1 MLQTNR
7 SLAKSLVNQAPA
19 AGQYESVE
27 ELFRKL
33 VGFLHRRYYLIAL
46 VFILVMA
53 LGGVYLYMTPP
64 RFSAET
70 RLLIDT
76 RKVQLFQ
83 QQPIFSETPTDTVTI
98 DSQVELLQSENVLL
112 QVVKKLHLTEDPEF
126 IGPRRGLEGLMDA
139 IVGFASSLF
148 ASTGGPPSEASA
160 GGPPSEA
167 SAGEPPSDFGRTR
180 SALGRLQAQLTV
192 KRVGLT
198 YVISVEF
205 RSLRPDRAEQVANA
219 VADAYMADQLEAK
232 YEAARRAGNWMHDR
246 ARELREQAVSAE
258 SAVLNFKTNNNIV
271 ETGGRLI
278 NEQQL
283 AELNSTLIQ
292 ARAQTA
298 ETKAK
303 LDRIDEILR
312 SGPEVPDATVADS
325 LHNDVIGK
333 LRSQYLDLKR
343 LEAEYSVKYGANHL
357 AVRKFRDQ
365 MREIRKVIFDELGRI
380 AQGYQ
385 SDYEIAKARAESIAK
400 SVEELVSASRT
411 TSQAQIKLREL
422 DGAAQ
427 TYRGLYDN
435 FLQRYM
441 ESVQQQSFPVS
452 EARVITRATRPGQAR
467 YPKSLLTLIVS
478 AAGGMFLGLG
488 IGVLRDLSDRV
499 FRSGDQV
506 EGILKT
512 DCISVLPKMKQLAN
526 HPSHRSVANYGDE
539 NPRIIKRDQSL
550 FWTVVDT
557 PLDRFSESIRA
568 IKVAMDLHKSDNCCK
583 VVAITS
589 ALPHEGKSMVA
600 MALAQT
606 MLGRGGRVLLLDGD
620 LRNPALS
627 RTLTPGVEFGLLDVI
642 ANRVSINDAL
652 CIEPSTHLAFLPSVV
667 RDEIADSS
675 QLLSCDTMKQ
685 LFDLLRESFDYIVVD
700 LSPLAPVVDVRAMTH
715 LVDSFVLVIEWGRT
729 KIDLVERVLGTAR
742 SVYDNLLGVVL
753 NKADL
758 NVLSRHESHGGS
770 YHFNRYYA
778 RYGHTD

>member
-7 SLAKSLVNQAPA
+7 SLANQAPS
-19 AGQYESVE
+19 AGQYEPVE

-33 VGFLHRRYYLIAL
+33 VGFLHRRYYVIAL
-46 VFILVMA
+46 VFLLAMT
-53 LGGVYLYMTPP
+53 LGGIYLYMAPP
-64 RFSAET
+64 RFTAQA
-70 RLLIDT
+70 RLVIDT
-76 RKVQLFQ
+76 RKAQLFQ
-83 QQPIFSETPTDTVTI
+83 QQPIFSETPTDTVAV

-112 QVVKKLHLTEDPEF
+112 QVVKNLHLTEDPEF
-126 IGPRRGLEGLMDA
+126 IGPRRGLEGQVDA

-148 ASTGGPPSEASA
+148 TFSGGPPSEASA
-160 GGPPSEA
+160 GGSPSEA
-167 SAGEPPSDFGRTR
+167 SAGGSPSEFDRTR
-180 SALGRLQAQLTV
+180 QALGRLQAQLTV

-198 YVISVEF
+198 YVISIEF
-205 RSLRPDRAEQVANA
+205 RSLSPDRAQQVANA
-219 VADAYMADQLEAK
+219 VADAYMADQLGAK
-232 YEAARRAGNWMHDR
+232 YESARRAGEWMQDR

-258 SAVLNFKTNNNIV
+258 GAVLNFKTNNNIV
-271 ETGGRLI
+271 ETGGRLM

-283 AELNSTLIQ
+283 AELNSTLVQ

-298 ETKAK
+298 EANAR
-303 LDRIDEILR
+303 LDRIEEILR
-312 SGPEVPDATVADS
+312 SGLEVPDATVTDS
-325 LHNDVIGK
+325 LRNEVITK
-333 LRSQYLDLKR
+333 LRSQYLDFSRK
-343 LEAEYSVKYGANHL
+343 AVEYSVKYGSGHNAVVELRNH
-357 AVRKFRDQ
+357 

-380 AQGYQ
+380 AQTYR
-385 SDYEIAKARAESIAK
+385 SDYQIAKTRADSIARDL
-400 SVEELVSASRT
+400 EELVSASRT
-411 TSQAQIKLREL
+411 TNQAQIKLREL
-422 DGAAQ
+422 DSAAQ
-427 TYRGLYDN
+427 TYRGLHDN

-452 EARVITRATRPGQAR
+452 EARVITRATRPGRASH
-467 YPKSLLTLIVS
+467 PKSLFILLVS

-488 IGVLRDLSDRV
+488 IGILRDLSDRV

-506 EGILKT
+506 ESILQT

-526 HPSHRSVANYGDE
+526 RPSGRSGANYGDN
-539 NPRIIKRDQSL
+539 NPRIIERDQSL

-557 PLDRFSESIRA
+557 PLGRFSESIRA
-568 IKVAMDLHKSDNCCK
+568 IKVAMDLHKSDSCCK

-589 ALPHEGKSMVA
+589 ALPHEGKSLVA

-606 MLGRGGRVLLLDGD
+606 MLGRGKRVLLLDGD

-642 ANRVSINDAL
+642 TNRVSINDAL
-652 CIEPSTHLAFLPSVV
+652 CIEPSTRLAFLPAVV
-667 RDEIADSS
+667 RDEMAHSS

-715 LVDSFVLVIEWGRT
+715 LVDSFVFVIEWGRT
-729 KIDLVERVLGTAR
+729 KIDLVERVLVTAR

-758 NVLSRHESHGGS
+758 NVLNRHESHGGS
-770 YHFNRYYA
+770 YYFNRYYD
-778 RYGHTD
+778 GHAD

>member
-1 MLQTNR
+1 MLLKTTR
-7 SLAKSLVNQAPA
+7 SLANQAPS
-19 AGQYESVE
+19 AGQYDSVE

-33 VGFLHRRYYLIAL
+33 VGFLHRRYHVIAL
-46 VFILVMA
+46 VFLLAMA
-53 LGGVYLYMTPP
+53 LGGVYLYTTPP
-64 RFSAET
+64 KFSAQAK
-70 RLLIDT
+70 LVIDT
-76 RKVQLFQ
+76 RKAQLFQ
-83 QQPIFSETPTDTVTI
+83 QQPIFSETPTDTVAV

-112 QVVKKLHLTEDPEF
+112 QVVKNLHLTEDPEF
-126 IGPRRGLEGLMDA
+126 IGPRRGLEGLVDA

-148 ASTGGPPSEASA
+148 ASAVGPPSEASADGPPSEASA
-160 GGPPSEA
+160 GGLPSEF
-167 SAGEPPSDFGRTR
+167 DRTR

-198 YVISVEF
+198 YVINIEF

-232 YEAARRAGNWMHDR
+232 YESARRAGNWMQDR

-283 AELNSTLIQ
+283 AELNSALIQ
-292 ARAQTA
+292 GRAQTV

-303 LDRIDEILR
+303 LDRVDEILR
-312 SGPEVPDATVADS
+312 SGLDVPDATVSDS
-325 LHNDVIGK
+325 LRNEVVVK
-333 LRSQYLDLKR
+333 LRSKYLDLKR
-343 LEAEYSVKYGANHL
+343 LEAEYSLKYGENHL
-357 AVRKFRDQ
+357 AVRKFRDE

-380 AQGYQ
+380 AQTYR
-385 SDYEIAKARAESIAK
+385 SDYEIAKTRADSIARDL
-400 SVEELVSASRT
+400 EEIVSASRT
-411 TSQAQIKLREL
+411 TNQAQIKLREL

-427 TYRGLYDN
+427 AYRGLYDN

-452 EARVITRATRPGQAR
+452 EARVITRATRPGRASH
-467 YPKSLLTLIVS
+467 PKSLLILIVS
-478 AAGGMFLGLG
+478 AAGGMFLGFG

-506 EGILKT
+506 ESILQA

-526 HPSHRSVANYGDE
+526 RPSHRSGANYGGE
-539 NPRIIKRDQSL
+539 NPRIIERDKSL

-557 PLDRFSESIRA
+557 PLGRFAESIRA
-568 IKVAMDLHKSDNCCK
+568 IKVAMDLHKSDSCCN

-606 MLGRGGRVLLLDGD
+606 MLGRGRRVLLLDGD

-642 ANRVSINDAL
+642 TNRVSISDAL
-652 CIEPSTHLAFLPSVV
+652 CIEPSTRLAFLPAVV
-667 RDEIADSS
+667 RDEVAYSS
-675 QLLSCDTMKQ
+675 QILSCDTMKQ
-685 LFDLLRESFDYIVVD
+685 LFDQLREAFDYIVVD

-715 LVDSFVLVIEWGRT
+715 LVDSFVFVIEWGST
-729 KIDLVERVLGTAR
+729 KIELVERVLGTAR

-758 NVLSRHESHGGS
+758 NVLSRHESHGGN
-770 YHFNRYYA
+770 YYFNRYHA
-778 RYGHTD
+778 RYGHTEESA